1 MSIIGTSAPVL
12 VTGATGYVAGWVVKE
27 LLDAGATVHAAVR
40 VPDNAEKLAHLVNL
54 AANAPGEIKFFK
66 ADLLEEGSF
75 AEAMAGC
82 KVVFHTAS
90 PFTSKITD
98 PQKDL
103 VDPALN
109 GTRNVLAEANR
120 QASVERVVVTSSC
133 AAIYGDNADLAD
145 APGGVL
151 TEAIWNT
158 SSSLDHVAYSYSKT
172 VAEKA
177 AWEMANAQDRWR
189 LVVVNPSFVL
199 GPALQPRPTSES
211 FTLMKG
217 FGDGTFKSGAPRI
230 GIGTVDVR
238 DLAVAHMRAGFL
250 PDAEGRHIISNE
262 ETDFLGLAERLR
274 DRYGDDYPLPKG
286 PIPKWLAWLVGPMLN
301 PMTTRKYIAR
311 NVDIEWHADNSKGVE
326 KLGMTYRP
334 LQETLEDMF
343 AFMIE
348 AGFFR
353 RG

>member
-1 MSIIGTSAPVL
+1 MDSIDTSAPVL
-12 VTGATGYVAGWVVKE
+12 VTGATGYVAGWLVKA
-27 LLDAGATVHAAVR
+27 LLDSGVHVHAAVR
-40 VPDNAEKLAHLVNL
+40 DPDDAVRTAHLTNL
-54 AANAPGEIKFFK
+54 AANAPGDITFFK
-66 ADLLEEGSF
+66 ADLLDPGSF

-109 GTRNVLAEANR
+109 GTRNVLEEATR

-133 AAIYGDNADLAD
+133 AAIYGDNADLAQ

-158 SSSLDHVAYSYSKT
+158 SSSLDHMAYSYSKT
-172 VAEKA
+172 VAERA
-177 AWEMANAQDRWR
+177 AWEIANAQDRWR

-238 DLAVAHMRAGFL
+238 DLAGAHVRAGFL
-250 PDAEGRHIISNE
+250 PDAEGRHIISHE
-262 ETDFLGLAERLR
+262 ETDFLGLADGLQ
-274 DRYGDDYPLPKG
+274 DRYGRDYPLPKG

-301 PMTTRKYIAR
+301 PMTTRRYIAR
-311 NVDIEWHADNSKGVE
+311 NVDIEWHADNSKSVE
-326 KLGMTYRP
+326 KLAMTYRP
-334 LQETLEDMF
+334 LKETLEDMF

-348 AGFFR
+348 AGFFKR
-353 RG
+353 E

>member
-1 MSIIGTSAPVL
+1 MDRIDTSAPVL
-12 VTGATGYVAGWVVKE
+12 VTGATGYVAGWLVKA

-40 VPDNAEKLAHLVNL
+40 DPDNAEKLAHLTRL
-54 AANAPGEIKFFK
+54 AANAPGEIRFFK

-82 KVVFHTAS
+82 KLVFHTAS
-90 PFTSKITD
+90 PFTTRIKD

-109 GTRNVLAEANR
+109 GTRNVLEEANR
-120 QASVERVVVTSSC
+120 RDSVERVVVTSSC

-151 TEAIWNT
+151 TEDIWNT
-158 SSSLDHVAYSYSKT
+158 SSSLEHMAYSYSKT
-172 VAEKA
+172 VAERA
-177 AWEMANAQDRWR
+177 AWEIAGAQERWR
-189 LVVVNPSFVL
+189 LVAVNPSFVL

-211 FTLMKG
+211 FTLVKG
-217 FGDGTFKSGAPRI
+217 FGDGTFKTGAPRI

-238 DLAVAHMRAGFL
+238 DLAEAHMRAGFL
-250 PDAEGRHIISNE
+250 PEAEGRHIISNE
-262 ETDFLGLAERLR
+262 ETDFLGLAEALR
-274 DRYGDDYPLPKG
+274 DAYGDDYPLPKG

-301 PMTTRKYIAR
+301 PLTTRKYIAR
-311 NVDIEWHADNSKGVE
+311 NVDIEWRADNSKSVE
-326 KLGMTYRP
+326 KLGMRYRP
-334 LQETLEDMF
+334 LKATMEDMF

-348 AGFFR
+348 AGVFTAR
-353 RG
+353 